1 MLEKIAKIR
10 AILLGDGKM
19 KLTKLVNI
27 FGISKERVGHI
38 IIEFLQM
45 KSIQKQT
52 FKRQPASDQTQ
63 KYADLGQCAK
73 PSAVR

>member
-45 KSIQKQT
+45 KSI
-52 FKRQPASDQTQ
+52 
-63 KYADLGQCAK
+63 
-73 PSAVR
+73 